1 MKKKILS
8 LMLLILLLSLEI
20 GGEKMKEDLEK
31 ISLKIEEFIRE
42 QVERFNKSGVILGLS
57 GG

>member
-42 QVERFNKSGVILGLS
+42 QVERFKKVV
-57 GG
+57 

>member
-42 QVERFNKSGVILGLS
+42 QVERFKKSGVILGLS